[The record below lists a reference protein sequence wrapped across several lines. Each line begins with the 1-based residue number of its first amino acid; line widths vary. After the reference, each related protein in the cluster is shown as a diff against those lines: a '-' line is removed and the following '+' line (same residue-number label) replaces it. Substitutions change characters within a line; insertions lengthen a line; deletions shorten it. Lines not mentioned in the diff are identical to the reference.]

1 MFDIHLKDEWGGI
14 DEKIKSS
21 VLGLNRHGIETTG
34 SCEGDAAP
42 CPWIMVKSSD
52 LKIKEKFDRLL
63 EEFYVTRKVSDD
75 VRIKTFPV
83 GSRFYIYSGK
93 QETFA
98 TWRKSVNEA
107 ATAIAHGKDPGPG
120 EMGVSP
126 PEYQEEFQRFGE
138 FLLGNRMVRRIS
150 ILQER

>member
-1 MFDIHLKDEWGGI
+1 MGGI

-42 CPWIMVKSSD
+42 CPWIMIKSSD
-52 LKIKEKFDRLL
+52 PKIREKLEVLLK
-63 EEFYVTRKVSDD
+63 EFYATRTASDD
-75 VRIKTFPV
+75 VRIKVFPV

-93 QETFA
+93 EGVFSD
-98 TWRKSVNEA
+98 WRKSVNEA
-107 ATAIAHGKDPGPG
+107 AIAIAHGKDPGSG
-120 EMGVSP
+120 EMEVSP

-138 FLLGNRMVRRIS
+138 FLLARIAIDNAA
-150 ILQER
+150 ILV

>member
-1 MFDIHLKDEWGGI
+1 MNGGV

-52 LKIKEKFDRLL
+52 LKIKEKLEALL
-63 EEFYVTRKVSDD
+63 KEFYATRTASDD
-75 VRIKTFPV
+75 VRTKVFPV

-93 QETFA
+93 EDIFSD
-98 TWRKSVNEA
+98 WRKSVNEA
-107 ATAIAHGKDPGPG
+107 ATVIAHGKDRGSG
-120 EMGVSP
+120 EMEVSP
-126 PEYQEEFQRFGE
+126 PEYQEEFQAFGK
-138 FLLGNRMVRRIS
+138 FLLGR
-150 ILQER
+150 EA